1 MPPEKIIL
9 GSSSE
14 HRKIVLRDAGYDFDV
29 IAADIDERAIHNDD
43 PEQLAIDIA
52 NAKADAILPKI
63 TEPALLVTGDQ
74 VVVWNGEVRGKPKDS
89 EQAKHFLKTSVDY
102 PPETISALVVVNTAT
117 GKRAS
122 GADRVR
128 TSFNPIPED
137 VINRVVA
144 KGITMTT
151 AGGFQVRDEDLKPY
165 IEHMTGTQDSIEGF
179 PLALLEK
186 LMEEVAE

>member
-1 MPPEKIIL
+1 MTPEKIIL

>member
-1 MPPEKIIL
+1 MTPEKIIL
-9 GSSSE
+9 GSGSE
-14 HRKIVLRDAGYDFDV
+14 HRKIVLTEAGYEFDV
-29 IAADIDERAIHNDD
+29 ISADIDERAIQNDD

-52 NAKADAILPKI
+52 NAKADALLPKI
-63 TEPALLVTGDQ
+63 TEPSILITGDQ
-74 VVVWNGEVRGKPKDS
+74 VVVWKGEVRGKPKDA
-89 EQAKHFLKTSVDY
+89 EQAKHFLQTSIDY
-102 PPETISALVVVNTAT
+102 PPETLSALVVVNTAT